1 MSQKV
6 DSNPFRGMRD
16 ILPQDVE
23 RRERVIGRIAENF
36 GRRGFHRIETPAL
49 ERLEVLLGSEGGDN
63 EKLIFKVLKRGEKQG
78 DDSGVDA
85 LADAGLRYDLTVPLA
100 RYIAANHATLPM
112 PFKAMQIGPVW
123 RAERPQKGRFRQFI
137 QCDVDILGMEAP
149 YAEIDVLLAA
159 GSCLEAIGLRNFTV
173 RINHRAILTAMCQ
186 RVGVAPELHG
196 KALISLDKLDKI
208 GVDEVLAEIATLGA
222 DTARLRPLL
231 EAVNA
236 GDTSPA
242 SFVRDFEL
250 EIDPATVAELQTTID
265 RVQELRTG
273 SWKIAFDPTLVR
285 GMGYYT
291 GAVFEVAHPDF
302 SFSLGGGGRYDNMVG
317 RFLGRQVRACGF
329 SVGFERLMLA
339 LTDADIYGGAAAER
353 VAVLYDRAE
362 TAAAAYR
369 AAEAARSE
377 GAIATVLPSDKKLG
391 RQIERLREGGWQRV
405 QIVAEDG
412 SVRTAA

>member
-112 PFKAMQIGPVW
+112 PFKAMQIGPMW

-137 QCDVDILGMEAP
+137 QCDVDVLGMEAP

-159 GSCLEAIGLRNFTV
+159 GSCLESIGLRNFTV

-250 EIDPATVAELQTTID
+250 EIDPATVSELQTTIA

-369 AAEAARSE
+369 AAEAARGD
-377 GAIATVLPSDKKLG
+377 GAIATVLPSEKKLG

>member
-137 QCDVDILGMEAP
+137 QCDVDVLGMEAP

-159 GSCLEAIGLRNFTV
+159 GSCLESIGLRNFTV

-250 EIDPATVAELQTTID
+250 EIDAATVAELQTTID

-369 AAEAARSE
+369 AAEAARGD
-377 GAIATVLPSDKKLG
+377 GAIATVLPSEKKLG

>member
-23 RRERVIGRIAENF
+23 RRERVISRIAENF

-231 EAVNA
+231 EAVQA
-236 GDTSPA
+236 GDTAPA
-242 SFVRDFEL
+242 GFVRDFAL
-250 EIDPATVAELQTTID
+250 DLDPAVVGELQATIA

-302 SFSLGGGGRYDNMVG
+302 AFSLGGGGRYDNMVG

-339 LTDADIYGGAAAER
+339 LTDADIYGAAAVER
-353 VAVLYDRAE
+353 VAVLYDRPE
-362 TAAAAYR
+362 TAAAAYG
-369 AAEAARSE
+369 AAEAARGE
-377 GAIATVLPSDKKLG
+377 GAAATVLPSEKKLG
-391 RQIERLREGGWQRV
+391 RQIERLRELGYQRV
-405 QIVAEDG
+405 LIVGEDG

>member
-159 GSCLEAIGLRNFTV
+159 GSCLESIGLRNFTV

-250 EIDPATVAELQTTID
+250 EIDPATVSELQTTIA

-369 AAEAARSE
+369 AAEAARGE
-377 GAIATVLPSDKKLG
+377 GAIATVLPSEKKLG

>member
-137 QCDVDILGMEAP
+137 QCDVDVLGMEAP

-159 GSCLEAIGLRNFTV
+159 GSCLESIGLRNFTV

-250 EIDPATVAELQTTID
+250 EIDPATVSELQTTIA

-369 AAEAARSE
+369 AAEAARGE
-377 GAIATVLPSDKKLG
+377 GAIATVLPSEKKLG

>member
-250 EIDPATVAELQTTID
+250 EIDPATVSELQTTIA

-369 AAEAARSE
+369 AAEAARGE
-377 GAIATVLPSDKKLG
+377 GAIATVLPSEKKLG

>member
-137 QCDVDILGMEAP
+137 QCDVDVLGMEAP

-159 GSCLEAIGLRNFTV
+159 GSCLESIGLRNFTV

-250 EIDPATVAELQTTID
+250 EIDPAAVSELQTTIA

-369 AAEAARSE
+369 AAEAARGE
-377 GAIATVLPSDKKLG
+377 GAIATVLPSEKKLG